1 MYIPTQRFLREPTAQ
16 PSWPLVLP
24 VDASPDYEPY
34 DLDTRSTEIPTEQDT
49 SFNVPS
55 AFIGVSVA
63 ALVFTLLVIA

>member
-1 MYIPTQRFLREPTAQ
+1 M
-16 PSWPLVLP
+16 P